1 MKASA
6 AILPN
11 SMQIGDGR
19 MPIPTNIKIYDVLR
33 SIDEGFQ
40 KFYEENLEQCEQK
53 PDFGDD
59 MCDSLFYFKK
69 RLDGSYQ
76 YHLFPE
82 LNL

>member
-1 MKASA
+1 
-6 AILPN
+6 
-11 SMQIGDGR
+11 MQIGDGR
-19 MPIPTNIKIYDVLR
+19 IQQPCNIKIYDVLK

-53 PDFGDD
+53 PDFGDE
-59 MCDSLFYFKK
+59 MCENFFYFKK